1 MCVGS
6 WFLPVSCPGGFLSGG
21 LSCSPLWVRGSF
33 LRGPLGIASGVLS
46 RPFLLLP
53 IVESLGFGS
62 HASAATGARVRPF
75 VYHLLQHGVHR
86 IRGSSDAAQPF
97 LDDQKGS
104 RQHGGRGDWH
114 TRSGC
119 TRAVRPHGAAI
130 AAGGPGSCTAF
141 PCLRLRP
148 FPTRSRLLSLCA
160 HFPCATMS
168 ARVQDVERR
177 NGLSTLGHYD
187 GDATMRL

>member
-1 MCVGS
+1 MTQVNATDVRSNAMTWVDAHEPCDTTQVATTHIH
-6 WFLPVSCPGGFLSGG
+6 VSTGVTHTHTHTHTTPCPARMH
-21 LSCSPLWVRGSF
+21 CSPPPT
-33 LRGPLGIASGVLS
+33 GPETTFKITFTVIADT
-46 RPFLLLP
+46 R
-53 IVESLGFGS
+53 
-62 HASAATGARVRPF
+62 
-75 VYHLLQHGVHR
+75 
-86 IRGSSDAAQPF
+86 DAAQPF

-104 RQHGGRGDWH
+104 RQHGGRADWH